1 MTGILPIK
9 KVRTQSALNN
19 FDEFTMLD
27 AKIFAPYIGFTED
40 EVKALCE
47 KYQKDFNEVKRWYD
61 GYLLSGCQVYNPKA
75 VVSIMT
81 WGNFQSYWSQTGTYE
96 SIMPL
101 INMDFDGLETA
112 IIRMAAGER
121 VKVKTTTYQN
131 DMITF
136 KSKDDVLTLLIHLG
150 YLAYDSSN
158 RTAFVPNEE
167 IRSELMDAIEDE
179 QWNEFA
185 ELKIKSDELLKAT
198 LDLDCE
204 AVAQTVEAIHSG
216 YASVIAY
223 HDENSLSSVLSIA
236 YLSAM
241 QYYFKPVREQPAGR
255 GFADLV
261 FFPKKEYPKLPALI
275 VELKWNQSAEA
286 AIQQIKERNYT
297 QALERYT
304 GRMLLI
310 GINYD
315 KKSKKHE
322 CMIEQFEKSS
332 PSE

>member
-1 MTGILPIK
+1 
-9 KVRTQSALNN
+9 
-19 FDEFTMLD
+19 
-27 AKIFAPYIGFTED
+27 
-40 EVKALCE
+40 
-47 KYQKDFNEVKRWYD
+47 
-61 GYLLSGCQVYNPKA
+61 
-75 VVSIMT
+75 MT

-241 QYYFKPVREQPAGR
+241 QYYFKPVRELPAGR
-255 GFADLV
+255 GVADLV

>member
-1 MTGILPIK
+1 GILPIK

-241 QYYFKPVREQPAGR
+241 QYYFKPVRELPAGR